1 MTFISKLLKKHLDVM
16 KYILISGLTA
26 VIEALVGL
34 IFMNLF
40 SLSAVVSNTVGTIVG
55 AIVHYIFV
63 TKKVFVKKIGIYSVL
78 IYLFTFV
85 LGLVLQNLVVWGIFK
100 LTVNTFGKNL
110 SYLIAKAIALVV
122 SFIILYGVRKIL
134 YSKIPEEK

>member
-1 MTFISKLLKKHLDVM
+1 MTFISKSLKKHLDVM

-34 IFMNLF
+34 IFINLF

>member
-34 IFMNLF
+34 IFINLF